1 MKDRIIRIGKQAIY
15 LLTMFILG
23 YAIIAF
29 MIWDTNVSTWES
41 GERAGAIFAAVVL
54 IIIER
59 VCYAINDIAEGH
71 EDDCDY
77 DDFLT
82 EDEMEMK
89 MKQER
94 YNQKQ

>member
-41 GERAGAIFAAVVL
+41 GERAGAIVATVVL

-59 VCYAINDIAEGH
+59 LCCVINNVVN
-71 EDDCDY
+71 EDDCVY

-82 EDEMEMK
+82 EDEMEMR

-94 YNQKQ
+94 YNQKQQ